1 MCEHACVQAWVR
13 VCVCVCRVL
22 ELAQLSLVVRLHGL
36 RPVRG
41 QRSKGD
47 FRAGMNHQQQAPS
60 LAHVVP
66 RRGRIVSWCNR
77 LLPGSVQAA
86 LSAGSAA
93 QRPATPTCT
102 PSPLPAQLM
111 G

>member
-1 MCEHACVQAWVR
+1 MCASMGACVRVC

-66 RRGRIVSWCNR
+66 RRGRIVSPAGATACCPGQFR
-77 LLPGSVQAA
+77 RRCLQAVLLRG
-86 LSAGSAA
+86 
-93 QRPATPTCT
+93 QRPP
-102 PSPLPAQLM
+102 PAPQARCELS
-111 G
+111 